1 METAKSSVA
10 TVPVSVVSGSLGE
23 GELAPSRSLS
33 LSLPLL
39 LQEEEEE
46 EVSEVAEPGED
57 ESDVEEANLAVG
69 EGGEPATEVPFL
81 NRRGRKGKEISL
93 FNLDSFFP

>member
-23 GELAPSRSLS
+23 GELAPHPSRSLS

-39 LQEEEEE
+39 QEEEEE
-46 EVSEVAEPGED
+46 EVIEVAEPGDED
-57 ESDVEEANLAVG
+57 SDVEEANLAVG

-81 NRRGRKGKEISL
+81 NRRGRKKKK
-93 FNLDSFFP
+93 N

>member
-1 METAKSSVA
+1 M
-10 TVPVSVVSGSLGE
+10 
-23 GELAPSRSLS
+23 
-33 LSLPLL
+33 
-39 LQEEEEE
+39 
-46 EVSEVAEPGED
+46 SEVAEPGED

-81 NRRGRKGKEISL
+81 NRRKKKKISL